1 MKNNKILITII
12 LATIVLCSL
21 LSGCGNRAWFSES
34 VKNEFHYVLVKEGDV
49 CVLHKVKK
57 WADYESDSILIET
70 ECCNNIFMTSYN
82 VAVLYKEIPNLD
94 GIIKCLEEE

>member
-1 MKNNKILITII
+1 MKNNKILITI
-12 LATIVLCSL
+12 LVTIILCSL

-34 VKNEFHYVLVKEGDV
+34 VKNEFSYVLVKEGDSY
-49 CVLHKVKK
+49 VLHKVKK

-82 VAVLYKEIPNLD
+82 VAVLYKEIPDLD

>member
-34 VKNEFHYVLVKEGDV
+34 VKNEFNYVLVKEGDSYI
-49 CVLHKVKK
+49 LHKVKK

-70 ECCNNIFMTSYN
+70 ECCDNIFMTSYN
-82 VAVLYKEIPNLD
+82 VAILYKEIPDLN
-94 GIIKCLEEE
+94 GITKCWEEE